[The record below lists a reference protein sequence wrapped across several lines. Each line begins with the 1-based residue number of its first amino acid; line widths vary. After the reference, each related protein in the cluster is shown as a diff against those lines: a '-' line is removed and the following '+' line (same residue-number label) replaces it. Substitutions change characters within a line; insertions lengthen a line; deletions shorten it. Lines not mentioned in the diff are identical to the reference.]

1 MRSFSENDALF
12 PPIAANKT
20 SRIDVG
26 DGHNLYIED
35 CGNPDGIPV
44 IYLHGGPG
52 AGISPL
58 HRRFFDPDL
67 FRVILF
73 DQRGS
78 GQSRPFAETK
88 ANSLWHLIDDMEVI
102 RQHFGI
108 EQWLVFGGSW
118 GSTLGL
124 AYGINHPQRCLGF
137 ILRGIFLGTQ
147 PEIDWFMHDMG
158 RFYPEAWDRFIH
170 GLPASE
176 QQDPLASYYRR
187 LMDSSPS
194 IYIPAAEQWSAYENS
209 CATLSAE
216 IRGGGGRMALSLARL
231 EAHYFTHQC
240 FMEDGYILDKIDV
253 LQDMPAVIVQGR
265 HDVICP
271 PHSASDLAKAWPSAE
286 LKMVDDAGHSALE
299 PGILKELL
307 SALRRMPQ
315 LIRK

>member
-12 PPIAANKT
+12 PPIAPNKT

-88 ANSLWHLIDDMEVI
+88 SNSLWHLIDDMEVI

-137 ILRGIFLGTQ
+137 ILRGIFLGTK
-147 PEIDWFMHDMG
+147 PEIDWFMHDMR

-176 QQDPLASYYRR
+176 QHDPLASYYRR

-209 CATLSAE
+209 CATLAAE

-240 FMEDGYILDKIDV
+240 FMDDGYILDKIDV
-253 LQDMPAVIVQGR
+253 LQDFPAVIVQGR

-315 LIRK
+315 MIRK